1 MLSKEIR
8 GTVGERENV
17 QFTVSIQ
24 KERKKNLQIKEA
36 GGPLDDGVEAVIKSL

>member
-8 GTVGERENV
+8 GTIGERENV

-24 KERKKNLQIKEA
+24 KEKILQMKEV
-36 GGPLDDGVEAVIKSL
+36 GGPLDDGVEAVMKSL